1 MSPVPLALALVPLLA
16 LVGGATADAPAYE
29 IDVADVANAPD
40 TCPSQDQL
48 TEALDAHLP
57 GIVARPGHDAS
68 ATVLHLA
75 FTLSPEGVARVTMT
89 DATGALRLERELDL
103 PKSEGGPSHPGS
115 RERSA
120 CDAVA
125 DTVALIVERYMHH
138 LGYREPPP
146 PALVAPRSPPPPP
159 AAPPAAAPPRRADGA
174 ARLGVGISARPPWRA
189 PWRVEPGLAGAVR
202 YRHLEI
208 AASAA
213 VGLSSQQSLPAA
225 DSPGILKLTTY
236 PARLA
241 VGWVLPLGA
250 RFSLVPAVVAGL
262 DVVLAE
268 TQGIDKTRRSAAV
281 EPTLEVG
288 GTALMTLTRRAWIDA
303 HAFQGL
309 DVRPEEF
316 EITGASGQ
324 MTNAFMTPRVYARIG
339 VDFGV
344 FLGKN

>member
-1 MSPVPLALALVPLLA
+1 MSPVPPALALVSLLA
-16 LVGGATADAPAYE
+16 LSGGATADAPAYE
-29 IDVADVANAPD
+29 IDLTDVATTPD

-48 TEALDAHLP
+48 AETLDAHLP
-57 GIVARPGHDAS
+57 GIVARPGRDPS

-103 PKSEGGPSHPGS
+103 PKSEGGPTHPVG

-120 CDAVA
+120 CAAVA
-125 DTVALIVERYMHH
+125 DTVALIVERYMRH

-146 PALVAPRSPPPPP
+146 PALVAPPPPPPRPPEPPP
-159 AAPPAAAPPRRADGA
+159 AAPPRRVDRA

-189 PWRVEPGLAGAVR
+189 PWRVEPGLTGAVR
-202 YRHLEI
+202 VRHLEI
-208 AASAA
+208 AISAA
-213 VGLSSQQSLPAA
+213 FGLPGQQSLPAA
-225 DSPGILKLTTY
+225 DGPGTLKLTTY

-241 VGWVLPLGA
+241 IGWALPLGA
-250 RFSLVPAVVAGL
+250 RLSLVPAVIAGL
-262 DVVLAE
+262 DVVRAE

-281 EPTLEVG
+281 EPTLEAG
-288 GTALMTLTRRAWIDA
+288 ATALVTLTRRIWIDA

-324 MTNAFMTPRVYARIG
+324 PTNAFMTPRVYTRIG